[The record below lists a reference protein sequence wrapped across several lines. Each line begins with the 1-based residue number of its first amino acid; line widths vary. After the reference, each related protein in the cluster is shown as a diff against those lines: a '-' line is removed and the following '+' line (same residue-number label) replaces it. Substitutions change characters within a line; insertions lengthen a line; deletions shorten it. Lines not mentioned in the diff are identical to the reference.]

1 MRFNKVYV
9 LVKFGLVLVYILKI
23 YCKKSSSILL
33 TKNMFNSILV
43 FFSEKHVPSQVLK
56 DFSVENLETI
66 PNTFLSKFSSKIF
79 LSRIINYWGGIFTLY
94 LMWGT
99 FVLSVFF
106 SFFLSCFCFSIGAF
120 LNRHYRFTGLQGKER
135 EFLFYLFST
144 FTRSRTFI

>member
-1 MRFNKVYV
+1 MQGFYFF
-9 LVKFGLVLVYILKI
+9 VKFGLVLIYIWEI
-23 YCKKSSSILL
+23 YRKKSTLINSLLCSIHYLY
-33 TKNMFNSILV
+33 
-43 FFSEKHVPSQVLK
+43 FSFEKHVPSQVLK

-99 FVLSVFF
+99 LVLSVFF
-106 SFFLSCFCFSIGAF
+106 SFFLSFFCFSIGVF

-135 EFLFYLFST
+135 ECLFYLSST

>member
-1 MRFNKVYV
+1 MQGFYFF
-9 LVKFGLVLVYILKI
+9 VKFGLVLIYIWKVYR
-23 YCKKSSSILL
+23 KKSSSIVQC
-33 TKNMFNSILV
+33 SIHYLH
-43 FFSEKHVPSQVLK
+43 FSFEKHVPSQVLK

-99 FVLSVFF
+99 LVLSVFF
-106 SFFLSCFCFSIGAF
+106 SFFLSFFCFSIGVF

-135 EFLFYLFST
+135 ECLFYLSST